1 MLSITQILVA
11 EAEFR
16 AQVGV
21 TPNVI
26 VLGANADIDVSPFIL
41 VKHVA
46 PGTGSVI
53 CGMRIIQDDMM
64 TDKLFKVGYVL

>member
-26 VLGANADIDVSPFIL
+26 VLGANAEHDAPGPFIL
-41 VKHVA
+41 
-46 PGTGSVI
+46 
-53 CGMRIIQDDMM
+53 GMRIIQDDMM